1 MSQGYSG
8 YEGNVYA
15 GAIDCDVQDWSA
27 DVEVNT
33 WDSTTTADAG
43 WDDTSAATS
52 KASGTFDILYNPTK
66 TPFGTLGL
74 SKGSIVT
81 LQLYVNK
88 PAGTMLTG
96 SALITKTS
104 IKSATK
110 DGIKVAISW
119 VSKGAWTLP
128 T

>member
-8 YEGNVYA
+8 YEGNVFA
-15 GAIDCDVQDWSA
+15 GAVDTDVQEWTA

-33 WDSTTTADAG
+33 WDSTTTADGG
-43 WDDTSAATS
+43 WDDTSPATS
-52 KASGTFDILYNPTK
+52 KASGAFDILYNPSK

-74 SKGSIVT
+74 SKGSIVA
-81 LQLYVNK
+81 LQLYINK
-88 PAGTMLTG
+88 PAGVMLSG
-96 SALITKTS
+96 SALITKNS

-119 VSKGAWTLP
+119 VNKGAWTLP
-128 T
+128 S